1 MAQRDL
7 SDRERFRQLG
17 RQVLAQPAERDRHEL
32 RVLAGCALPGSEPVQ
47 GALADMLHICE
58 PDAARSGRLLERE
71 DVRAHLPGY
80 VLQAFEALVQSGGR
94 LAKATPLATRYSII
108 ATPSLNVPKRALL
121 VSMDD
126 SRTIAERA
134 VAAVQVGDTTAE
146 EEFLTHC
153 RGAHDSLAFML
164 ARRALMREGRV
175 LGAMWEETLQALQ

>member
-1 MAQRDL
+1 M
-7 SDRERFRQLG
+7 
-17 RQVLAQPAERDRHEL
+17 
-32 RVLAGCALPGSEPVQ
+32 
-47 GALADMLHICE
+47 
-58 PDAARSGRLLERE
+58 
-71 DVRAHLPGY
+71 
-80 VLQAFEALVQSGGR
+80 
-94 LAKATPLATRYSII
+94 
-108 ATPSLNVPKRALL
+108 

-175 LGAMWEETLQALQ
+175 LGAMWEETLLALQ